1 MQGEICIHGDFAGG
15 ITVLSTSHPNGKTWE
30 SLGGYRA
37 AFGPQMN
44 QFISAV
50 IEDTPLPKL
59 HGGSVLEGTKD
70 IMISQAIYKSIQSK
84 KWERTNL

>member
-37 AFGPQMN
+37 AF
-44 QFISAV
+44 
-50 IEDTPLPKL
+50 
-59 HGGSVLEGTKD
+59 
-70 IMISQAIYKSIQSK
+70 
-84 KWERTNL
+84 